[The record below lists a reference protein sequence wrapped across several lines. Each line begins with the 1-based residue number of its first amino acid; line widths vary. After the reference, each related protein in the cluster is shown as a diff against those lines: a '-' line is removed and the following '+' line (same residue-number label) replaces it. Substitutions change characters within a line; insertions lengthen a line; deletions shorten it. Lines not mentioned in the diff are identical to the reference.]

1 MANRVIIGKLATVHT
16 VSQRAFANATG
27 YYNVTNAEAI
37 RVGSYISIDGT
48 NNIGGT
54 DVYVWYKNQVG
65 NGGTWDIV
73 LSHNISTQYLPVNG
87 TFYAAYNEYGL
98 QVSQPGDNV
107 LSPTEPLIFDSTSV
121 RSGMTYAG
129 GSAASVSSTGINWS
143 STKGT
148 LGYIPVCISM
158 DDRKGTVET
167 YDIGNMEERYQDRA
181 GMHEVTTTNINPI
194 RFYDSAVNTGGGAG
208 RGRTATN
215 FKFIVLRLPCQYG
228 KMNDASLWS

>member
-1 MANRVIIGKLATVHT
+1 M
-16 VSQRAFANATG
+16 
-27 YYNVTNAEAI
+27 
-37 RVGSYISIDGT
+37 GSYISIDGT

-73 LSHNISTQYLPVNG
+73 LSHDISTQYLPVNG

-129 GSAASVSSTGINWS
+129 GSAASTTGINWS

-158 DDRKGTVET
+158 DDKKGAVESF
-167 YDIGNMEERYQDRA
+167 NLASSEERYQDRA

-194 RFYDSAVNTGGGAG
+194 KFKDDVSGGNSGGGAG
-208 RGRTATN
+208 ESRTATN

>member
-1 MANRVIIGKLATVHT
+1 MANRVVIGKLATVHT
-16 VSQRAFANATG
+16 VSERAFANATG

-98 QVSQPGDNV
+98 KVSEPGDNV
-107 LSPTEPLIFDSTSV
+107 LSPSEPLIFDSASV

-129 GSAASVSSTGINWS
+129 GSAASTTGINWS

-148 LGYIPVCISM
+148 LGYIPLCVSM
-158 DDRKGTVET
+158 DDKKGTIET
-167 YDIGNMEERYQDRA
+167 YDIGDQEERYQERA

-194 RFYDSAVNTGGGAG
+194 KFEESVSGTSGGGAG
-208 RGRTATN
+208 VSRTAAN

-228 KMNDASLWS
+228 KMDDASLWS